1 MKNIYISSLILAL
14 AISAKAS
21 SVLLGGLTTV
31 NNTTSNS
38 TSVIVSSVTVPSQRL
53 FVSHSGLTS
62 INNLVGYAQVSLDG
76 TNFVNIA
83 TYTPSST
90 NAETESVTMGS
101 SSNAIYLRFSAVT
114 TNSVGVGVIL
124 Q

>member
-76 TNFVNIA
+76 TNFVTVA